1 MINFF
6 KSGTAERQKPAKET
20 PDSPEG
26 VQRLGSRELLE
37 KEYSDVAEMANEVLV
52 IIQLNRFNHLNT
64 IFGME
69 MIETIVK
76 ILSGLIADYAE
87 RSGGKAYSLQMDLIA
102 VITPYGERDT
112 FLAGLQEQVK
122 KMEEV
127 NFRDE
132 DIVYSNHYTFTYIVY
147 FLDFDKSYIPDIKII
162 LDNMLL
168 KLKQIGN
175 GNSTRGEVYNGAGD
189 PNWRLLDSLS
199 REVKRGWE
207 NREFIPY
214 YQLIYELKTGTPVG
228 AELLTRW
235 NHPERGILT
244 PNEFLSVLEKQGL
257 ILNLDLYM
265 LKEACKKIKNWIEEE
280 LVTVPI
286 TVNVSK
292 LNLHREDFLPKVLDI
307 VKRYDIPGVLLIL
320 EIEES
325 IIVTELDSELI
336 HTINELRDYGIQI
349 SMDKFAA
356 TEYSSLNVLRYVP
369 IDMIKVNPSFFPG
382 GDADRREK
390 IFVRNVFRMLRDLGI
405 RAVAERA
412 ETMEDI
418 TKFEKYGCECAQGF
432 YYSKPMCDE
441 EFEKII
447 F

>member
-244 PNEFLSVLEKQGL
+244 PLSS
-257 ILNLDLYM
+257 IST
-265 LKEACKKIKNWIEEE
+265 CTCW
-280 LVTVPI
+280 
-286 TVNVSK
+286 
-292 LNLHREDFLPKVLDI
+292 
-307 VKRYDIPGVLLIL
+307 KR
-320 EIEES
+320 
-325 IIVTELDSELI
+325 
-336 HTINELRDYGIQI
+336 
-349 SMDKFAA
+349 
-356 TEYSSLNVLRYVP
+356 
-369 IDMIKVNPSFFPG
+369 
-382 GDADRREK
+382 
-390 IFVRNVFRMLRDLGI
+390 
-405 RAVAERA
+405 RAR
-412 ETMEDI
+412 
-418 TKFEKYGCECAQGF
+418 K
-432 YYSKPMCDE
+432 
-441 EFEKII
+441 
-447 F
+447 

>member
-1 MINFF
+1 MKNFF
-6 KSGTAERQKPAKET
+6 KIGVGKTKEEDAEELESADT
-20 PDSPEG
+20 
-26 VQRLGSRELLE
+26 VRLLPSSELLE
-37 KEYSDVAEMANEVLV
+37 KKYAESGEANEALV
-52 IIQLNRFNHLNT
+52 ILQLNRFNHLNM

-69 MIETIVK
+69 MTQTIIQ
-76 ILSGLIADYAE
+76 ILNELIAGYAQ
-87 RSGGKAYSLQMDLIA
+87 RMGGKAYSLQMDLIA
-102 VITPYGERDT
+102 VAAPYGERDV
-112 FLAGLQEQVK
+112 FLEGLKDQLK

-132 DIVYSNHYTFTYIVY
+132 DIAYSNHYTFTYIVY
-147 FLDFDKSYIPDIKII
+147 FKDFDKMYVPDNKII
-162 LDNMLL
+162 IDNMLL

-175 GNSTRGEVYNGAGD
+175 GNSTVGEVYNGAGD
-189 PNWRLLDSLS
+189 PNWKLLDSLS
-199 REVKRGWE
+199 GEVKRGWD

-214 YQLIYELKTGTPVG
+214 YQLIYDLKTSTPVG

-235 NHPERGILT
+235 DHPERGILM
-244 PNEFLSVLEKQGL
+244 PFEFLSVLEKQGL

-265 LKEACKKIKNWIEEE
+265 LEEACKKIKKWIEDE

-286 TVNVSK
+286 TINISK
-292 LNLHREDFLPKVLDI
+292 LNLHREDFLPKVLEI

-325 IIVTELDSELI
+325 IVVTELDSELI
-336 HTINELRDYGIQI
+336 RTINELRDYGIQI
-349 SMDKFAA
+349 SMDKFAS

-369 IDMIKVNPSFFPG
+369 IDMIKVNPAFFPVET
-382 GDADRREK
+382 ADRREK

-412 ETMEDI
+412 ETKEDI
-418 TKFEKYGCECAQGF
+418 EKFEKYGCECAQGF
-432 YYSKPMCDE
+432 FYSKPMCNE